1 MRSWLKLTSPNYG
14 ITINR
19 RFDRGQSTSSKK
31 FPETVMKQYR
41 ADLPAWIFIG
51 GLSSLPWFI
60 FWVNSVRDINLTAL
74 AIAIAKSGFTF
85 LWLSSFRIVITPAG
99 IIFRSLFRGQQELKL
114 EEIKM
119 VRLTWKF
126 WQTRKG
132 PLRIVVEP
140 RDRNSAHL
148 LEINAKVF
156 SREAINAVLE
166 LGARVGEADDGG
178 LRDGI
183 VLRNWRKE

>member
-1 MRSWLKLTSPNYG
+1 MQK
-14 ITINR
+14 
-19 RFDRGQSTSSKK
+19 
-31 FPETVMKQYR
+31 YR
-41 ADLPAWIFIG
+41 ADLPAWIFVG
-51 GLSSLPWFI
+51 GLSSFPWFI
-60 FWVNSVRDINLTAL
+60 FWVNSVGGIDLTAL
-74 AIAIAKSGFTF
+74 AIAIATSGFTF
-85 LWLSSFRIVITPAG
+85 QWLFSFRIVITPAS

-119 VRLTWKF
+119 VRLTWNF
-126 WQTRKG
+126 WQTRRG

-140 RDRNSAHL
+140 RDRNAAHL

-156 SREAINAVLE
+156 SRKAINAVLE

-183 VLRNWRKE
+183 VLKKFGR